1 MTRRATRL
9 FLLLAIASLAACAPA
24 LREPRPVAELRGPA
38 VPTATPAPEASAA
51 ELLARSRA
59 DFARR
64 PDAAAVHA
72 ALDAALAAAR
82 ADENGVD
89 GLLAACRAAAWLIE
103 HETNPATRA
112 ALIATSLD
120 AAQWCGRRAPA
131 AAGCDYA
138 LAIALGQ
145 QARERPATAEDGLQ
159 KMVAALRRAI
169 DAAPE
174 LDEAGPHRVLAL
186 LLLRAPG
193 WPAGPGDPDEGLTE
207 AEKAATLRPDYP
219 PNQLALGE
227 ALRTA
232 GKDDQALA
240 AYQRAQALAQA
251 RATAGDPDAAEWQ
264 HEAAAALARH

>member
-1 MTRRATRL
+1 LTRRATRP

-24 LREPRPVAELRGPA
+24 LREPKPVAELRGPA
-38 VPTATPAPEASAA
+38 VPAATPAPQAAAA

-64 PDAAAVHA
+64 PDVTAVRA

-103 HETNPATRA
+103 HETDPSARAT
-112 ALIATSLD
+112 LVATELD
-120 AAQWCGRRAPA
+120 AAQWCGRRAQTA
-131 AAGCDYA
+131 ADCDYA

-145 QARERPATAEDGLQ
+145 QARERPATAEDGLK

-169 DAAPE
+169 AAAPE
-174 LDEAGPHRVLAL
+174 LDLAGPHRVLAL

-207 AEKAATLRPDYP
+207 ARKAAALRPDYP

-227 ALRTA
+227 GLRKT
-232 GKDDQALA
+232 GKDGEARA
-240 AYQRAQALAQA
+240 AYRRAAALAQA
-251 RATAGDPDAAEWQ
+251 RAAAGDPDAAEWLR
-264 HEAAAALARH
+264 ESAAALAAP